1 VTVRGTVPAK
11 HQAAIRRAELARVR
25 ADRAYRD
32 AIAAAANDGDASI
45 RELAAFTGLAPN
57 TVRKIIDGR

>member
-11 HQAAIRRAELARVR
+11 HQAAIRRAEAAKVR

-32 AIAAAANDGDASI
+32 AIAAAANDDASI

-57 TVRKIIDGR
+57 TIRKIIDGN

>member
-1 VTVRGTVPAK
+1 VTVRGTVPSK
-11 HQAAIRRAELARVR
+11 HQAAIRRAEVAKER

-32 AIAAAANDGDASI
+32 AIMAAANDDASI

-57 TVRKIIDGR
+57 TIRKIIDGN

>member
-1 VTVRGTVPAK
+1 
-11 HQAAIRRAELARVR
+11 VR

-32 AIAAAANDGDASI
+32 AIATAANGGASI

-57 TVRKIIDGR
+57 TIRKIIDGN

>member
-1 VTVRGTVPAK
+1 LAK
-11 HQAAIRRAELARVR
+11 NR

-32 AIAAAANDGDASI
+32 AIAAAANDDASI